1 MQNIENT
8 ENISLKKFIYINNKS
23 ISTELCLDLI
33 KMFEEENNK
42 YEGVTHGGLDKNI
55 KDTTDFIIPTSNKK
69 WDKINKFLDMEI
81 KNNLKMYLDELN
93 TNTDFQNK
101 DQNTLNKYKIFGN
114 TNFLHNQHM
123 IQRYLKGKGR
133 YIYHNDFSINYVN
146 KSYRA
151 ITYLWYL
158 NDVDEG
164 GETVFFGDFK
174 IKPKTGTLIFF
185 PASWCYPHTG
195 KMPLSSN
202 KYIIT
207 GWLYVNF

>member
-1 MQNIENT
+1 ME
-8 ENISLKKFIYINNKS
+8 KYIYIYKNNNS
-23 ISTELCLDLI
+23 LSPELCNDLI
-33 KMFEEENNK
+33 KMFEEETNK
-42 YEGVTHGGLDKNI
+42 YEGVTLGGLDKNI
-55 KDTTDFIIPTSNKK
+55 KDTTDFVIPQNNQK
-69 WDKINKFLDMEI
+69 WNKINKLLNKEI
-81 KNNLKMYLDELN
+81 QNNIKIYLDLLNDNIDFEN
-93 TNTDFQNK
+93 TNQNSSS
-101 DQNTLNKYKIFGN
+101 KYKMFEN
-114 TNFLHNQHM
+114 TKFIITNYML
-123 IQRYLKGKGR
+123 QRYLKEKGK
-133 YIYHNDFSINYVN
+133 YIYHNDFRINAEN

-164 GETVFFGDFK
+164 GETVFFGDYK
-174 IKPKTGTLIFF
+174 IKPKRGTLIFF